1 MINVT
6 YFRKIVHIYSQYGA
20 KLIFSRRANEGKTVV
35 GLIASGLRRDISFG
49 VLPPD
54 KRLKIEELRTKYGGS
69 NHSMRE
75 ALTLL
80 STEGLVE
87 ASAQRGFRV
96 ASATED
102 DLRDIVRMRCE
113 LARLGLEW
121 SFDKAEVAWEA
132 QVVSAQFKLARAIDQ
147 VRKSTEEG
155 ALIWDDADRSFHLAL
170 VSGCKSPRL
179 ISTHTQ
185 LYDQARRFRLAAIT
199 ENRIDLDRESELHAA
214 MIQSIAERNK
224 VSALEQL
231 NTLINLPF

>member
-1 MINVT
+1 M
-6 YFRKIVHIYSQYGA
+6 
-20 KLIFSRRANEGKTVV
+20 IFSRNAKEGETVV

-54 KRLKIEELRTKYGGS
+54 MRLKIEQLRARYGGS

-87 ASAQRGFRV
+87 ANAQRGFRV

-102 DLRDIVRMRCE
+102 DLIDIMRMRCE
-113 LARLGLEW
+113 IERLGLEW
-121 SFDKAEVAWEA
+121 SIDKAEVEWEA
-132 QVVSAQFKLARAIDQ
+132 QVVATQFQLARAIDQ
-147 VRKSTEEG
+147 VRKSTEDG

-170 VSGCKSPRL
+170 VSGCESPRL

-185 LYDQARRFRLAAIT
+185 LYDQSRRFRLAAIT
-199 ENRIDLDRESELHAA
+199 ENRIDLDKESELHVALV
-214 MIQSIAERNK
+214 QSIADRNK
-224 VSALEQL
+224 TRALEQI
-231 NTLINLPF
+231 NILINLSF